1 MAKLVKLSLEGD
13 LTSGYEVELI
23 QISEE
28 ERDGK
33 VLIEGIGGQ
42 LPAAAEIYECYQTWQ
57 QNYEQLDRIYRGGE
71 FRFLGVET
79 SSNVSLAKCQ
89 QLSQILEQ
97 KINDWLD
104 APGFRA
110 IADRILTYLNPE
122 EDIRFLIKTSD
133 YNLWQIP
140 WSAWIFFETHPNAEV
155 VFSSFDAKYG
165 EKPIKATPRKNV
177 RILSVFGSDENINT
191 KPDQEQIERLKSVGA
206 EPTLIIKPRA
216 DHLRNLLWDKSW
228 DILFFAGHGD
238 RDKDSQKGKIYLNS
252 NEYLTPSEFKNTLK
266 TAIVDR
272 NLKIVFLN
280 SCLGL
285 EFAYELV
292 VDFKIPVVI
301 AMREQIPDDAAQNFL
316 QYFLLEY
323 ADNKR
328 PLYVAV
334 RRAKER
340 IAEEFQDKYPGLN
353 WLPVVCQNP
362 AHIPLKWG
370 DLYNKVS
377 VKQAAVTSLFCTLM
391 VVLARSLGFLQPL
404 EFMTYDWLMSL
415 RPLESV
421 DERIVIITIDEQDI
435 QYQINEGFKPS
446 LASSFSH
453 EALDR
458 LLQKISPYQPRVVG
472 LDIFYNIPFEGKSLQ
487 NQIESLN
494 QLIGICQLG
503 DETNPNNPPIPP
515 PPGLTTIGFVDMPV
529 DSDGVIRRQ
538 LYGAWPPEDCPT
550 DFSFNLRVAN
560 SYLEQELNQT
570 NLITVTQ
577 SDNMSINQ
585 VIFPILNRRYGGYQ
599 IKGDDLSGYQGLL
612 NYRNARFHQRSLRGI
627 LQGESD
633 QELDELIR
641 DRIVLI
647 GVTRPP
653 RSDKH
658 PTPLINDWRDN
669 LYGVEIQA
677 QKISHIIS
685 AVLDG
690 RTLFWWWGEKTE
702 NLWIASWSLM
712 GGVLVWKLRSPLKIG
727 LGSIIAIGILGGIC
741 FLLLLEGG
749 WIPLFPS
756 ACGFLLTVSVLNV
769 NPKFYQ
775 FPQKYTLKIAQAI

>member
-13 LTSGYEVELI
+13 LNSGYQVELI

-28 ERDGK
+28 KWDGK
-33 VLIEGIGGQ
+33 VLIEGIGGK
-42 LPAAAEIYECYQTWQ
+42 LPPAAEIYECYQTWQ
-57 QNYEQLDRIYRGGE
+57 QNYEQLEQIYRGGE
-71 FRFLGVET
+71 FRFLGGET
-79 SSNVSLAKCQ
+79 NSNVSLAKCQ

-110 IADRILTYLNPE
+110 IADSILTYLNPE

-191 KPDQEQIERLKSVGA
+191 KPDREQIERLKSVGA
-206 EPTLIIKPRA
+206 EPTLIVKPRV

-228 DILFFAGHGD
+228 DIFFFAGHGD
-238 RDKDSQKGKIYLNS
+238 RDKESQKGKIYLNS
-252 NEYLTPSEFKNTLK
+252 TEHLTPSEFKNTLK

-272 NLKIVFLN
+272 HLKIIFLN

-292 VDFKIPVVI
+292 VDFNIPVII
-301 AMREQIPDDAAQNFL
+301 AMREQIPDDAAQKFL
-316 QYFLLEY
+316 EYFLLEY
-323 ADNKR
+323 ADHNR
-328 PLYVAV
+328 PLYISV

-340 IAEEFQDKYPGLN
+340 IAEEFQDKYPGLD
-353 WLPVVCQNP
+353 WLPIVCQNP
-362 AHIPLKWG
+362 AHLPLKWR
-370 DLYNKVS
+370 DLHNKVS
-377 VKQAAVTSLFCTLM
+377 LKQAVVTSLFCTFM
-391 VVLARSLGFLQPL
+391 VVLARSVGLLQPL
-404 EFMTYDWLMSL
+404 DFMTYDWLMSL

-421 DERIVIITIDEQDI
+421 DERIVIITIDEKDI

-453 EALDR
+453 EGLEK
-458 LLQKISPYQPRVVG
+458 LLQKISPHQPRVVG
-472 LDIFYNIPFEGKSLQ
+472 LDIFYDIPFKGESLQ

-494 QLIGICQLG
+494 QFIGICQFG
-503 DETNPNNPPIPP
+503 DDTNPNNPPISP
-515 PPGLTTIGFVDMPV
+515 PPGLTNIGFVDMPV

-570 NLITVTQ
+570 NLITITK
-577 SDNMSINQ
+577 SDQLSINQ

-612 NYRNARFHQRSLRGI
+612 NYRNARFEQRSLRSI

-647 GVTRPP
+647 GVTRPN
-653 RSDKH
+653 SDKYR
-658 PTPLINDWRDN
+658 TPLINHWRDN

-677 QKISHIIS
+677 HKISHILS

-690 RTLFWWWGEKTE
+690 RVLFWWWGEKTE

-712 GGVLVWKLRSPLKIG
+712 GGVVVWKLRSPLKIG
-727 LGSIIAIGILGGIC
+727 LGSIIAISILGGIC
-741 FLLLLEGG
+741 FLILLEGG
-749 WIPLFPS
+749 WIPLVPC
-756 ACGFLLTVSVLNV
+756 ACGFLFTVSVLNV

-775 FPQKYTLKIAQAI
+775 FPKKYPLKIAQAI